1 MFTFD
6 LTVHPKH
13 RLVTERFYSFVRHP
27 AYTGS
32 LMLVFGLA
40 LSHLTRGSWLSE
52 CAFPLLDAPFP
63 FPLLSSSA
71 SPTSLATRSYVPLL
85 GLSSHKIRL
94 VVWALWWAWTLCVG
108 VSRAEAEDRQMRKL
122 FGAEWEGYRRRVAWW
137 FMPGV
142 L

>member
-1 MFTFD
+1 MYG
-6 LTVHPKH
+6 H
-13 RLVTERFYSFVRHP
+13 RFVRHQ

-40 LSHLTRGSWLSE
+40 LSHLTRGSWLAE

-63 FPLLSSSA
+63 FPLLSSSSSSSSA
-71 SPTSLATRSYVPLL
+71 SASSSPSLSPPRQYPLL
-85 GLSSHKIRL
+85 GIPSSKFRL
-94 VVWALWWAWTLCVG
+94 IVWALWWAWTLCVG

-122 FGAEWEGYRRRVAWW
+122 FGSEWEVYRARVGWW